1 VLLDSAAASDCSSF
15 IPASDSIRTAAT
27 NCLLF
32 LDNLIS
38 KCNLS
43 IAELLEK
50 QTDLATNIIKK
61 LEKELIAISSD
72 IQVATQAE
80 DFERAEALTTDEH
93 RATRSLSQ
101 RRAELDLVNGELSTA
116 QSKIGRILS
125 MKVQVSESLV
135 RFTSS
140 CASAA
145 SAKGGATVN
154 ELDSQIEITHA
165 KMNSKARQASALHES
180 LDLEKKR
187 LADDEKIV
195 ADKIYDMTRD
205 DQEQL
210 SRLQSVQSVVI
221 QEIAELE
228 SQLRAKL
235 SEKAKLERDI
245 QELNSSFDVVKQDFA
260 PQYAAL
266 HARRESHL
274 VSFQQLDAI
283 RAEVHG
289 KEVELAQ
296 QTAVCNAAKATLASV
311 SSTLSKTVSA
321 AAELL
326 AAQRSF
332 VDSYNE
338 EQREK
343 AKEAEQE
350 DIERREM
357 QSVEL
362 RIQQSSSSLEKVS
375 SGLLSLQ
382 AEVQGI
388 VSEVLRIDIR
398 LPELESQKKAAVTAK
413 KFKEAGLFSS
423 ESKDL
428 LTRKEELLSRKE
440 QLIAEEDAKKQEV
453 VRLEASQA
461 SLRIEKENLSK
472 VHDSQRL
479 PRLIRRHKLRAGA
492 QSRAISSDDFAAAE
506 SLQKECSNISEEIKV
521 ISIRLGIPM
530 VDLQEH
536 LQVRSAPVSHSSH
549 ESADSLASIIPSNEQ
564 SGSRQLNEVVHANI
578 SPEQSSVQLNLGEIA
593 ELSTSDAAAKL
604 QSLKE
609 LASKLDDQ
617 LDRLVSEEKFEEAEE
632 YNRQLDEVRRQIN
645 TLEDRLQSHGLN
657 ISESDA
663 QPSSASSDLNHP
675 SSMVFEMNSQPVVD
689 AADSAAKLQTLKEL
703 ASKLDDQLDRL
714 VSEEKFEEA
723 EEYNRQLDE
732 VRRQINSLE
741 VEMQSHS
748 LNLSESGSQTS
759 AAVQWEQD
767 HQSEKSGAS
776 GFGRTFFS
784 DSVPGDGRTIRSFCS
799 GASTGSNDEDD
810 RGSKDG
816 AGTVYTIGSL
826 YSQAHAEGGGE
837 DTGKLTY

>member
-1 VLLDSAAASDCSSF
+1 MLLGSAAASDCSSF
-15 IPASDSIRTAAT
+15 VPASDSIRTAAT

-43 IAELLEK
+43 IAELLDK
-50 QTDLATNIIKK
+50 QTYLATNIIKN

-72 IQVATQAE
+72 IQEATQAE

-165 KMNSKARQASALHES
+165 KMNSKARQALALHES

-205 DQEQL
+205 DQEQV

-283 RAEVHG
+283 RAEVHS

-296 QTAVCNAAKATLASV
+296 QTAVCNAAKAMLASV

-332 VDSYNE
+332 VDSYTE

-343 AKEAEQE
+343 AKEAEQQ
-350 DIERREM
+350 DTERREM

-362 RIQQSSSSLEKVS
+362 RIQQSSSSLEKLS

-398 LPELESQKKAAVTAK
+398 LPELESQKKAAVAAK

-440 QLIAEEDAKKQEV
+440 QLIVEEDAKKQEV

-461 SLRIEKENLSK
+461 SLCIEKENLSK

-479 PRLIRRHKLRAGA
+479 PRLIHRHKLRAGA

-506 SLQKECSNISEEIKV
+506 SLQKECSNIAEEIKV

-536 LQVRSAPVSHSSH
+536 LQVRSAPASHTSH
-549 ESADSLASIIPSNEQ
+549 ESADSLASIIPSKEQ
-564 SGSRQLNEVVHANI
+564 SCSHQQNEVAYANI
-578 SPEQSSVQLNLGEIA
+578 SPEQSSVQLNIGEIA
-593 ELSTSDAAAKL
+593 GLSTSDAAAKL
-604 QSLKE
+604 QTLKE

-663 QPSSASSDLNHP
+663 QPSSASLDLNHQ
-675 SSMVFEMNSQPVVD
+675 SSLVFEMNSPPVVD

-723 EEYNRQLDE
+723 DEYNRQLDE

-776 GFGRTFFS
+776 GFARTFFS